1 MIVDFRIHKSN
12 IEPLIIK
19 GQEVE
24 TVDTFKFLGSTISD
38 NLKWECNT
46 SGIISKCHQRLYYL
60 RKLKKFGVGQ
70 ATLISFYR
78 ASIES
83 ILTFSITS
91 WFTSLSSSDR
101 NKLDRIVFIASK
113 VIGADLTSVETIYH
127 QRTAKK
133 VKTIL
138 ANVDHPANSFFQ
150 PGFSGKR
157 FKSMITKKERFTKS
171 FYPSAVRESCPH

>member
-1 MIVDFRIHKSN
+1 MRKTKEMIIDFRINKST

-24 TVDTFKFLGSTISD
+24 TVETFKFLGSTISN

-46 SGIISKCHQRLYYL
+46 SSIISKCHQRLYYL

-70 ATLISFYR
+70 ATSISFNR
-78 ASIES
+78 ASVES

-101 NKLDRIVFIASK
+101 NKLDRFVFIASK
-113 VIGADLTSVETIYH
+113 VIGADLTSVDTIYT
-127 QRTAKK
+127 QRAAKK
-133 VKTIL
+133 IKTIT
-138 ANVDHPANSFFQ
+138 ANADNPAHSFFKQ
-150 PGFSGKR
+150 GFQVNGLD
-157 FKSMITKKERFTKS
+157 
-171 FYPSAVRESCPH
+171 PSLRKGNV